1 MFNSKMPK
9 NPDEALEFPFYC
21 HRKLDGGANTD
32 LMYDF
37 ALLGKL

>member
-9 NPDEALEFPFYC
+9 NPEEALEFSFCC
-21 HRKLDGGANTD
+21 HRKSDGGADTD

-37 ALLGKL
+37 AYAK